1 MAVHLREL
9 LADPS
14 KTREESR
21 SHLLRTIMARSGSQA
36 YLSRRSGLSQ
46 ATVSTLVG
54 ELESQKWVTV
64 TRKTSTSK
72 ESLVQVAPTTGAA
85 VGIELGFRHT
95 AVVARRVEQPYDD
108 AKVNLVRVGAAQ
120 GTGRWLSDVTEAV
133 RDAVTELGEDE
144 IAAIGLAVPRVV
156 NPKSGTLMPPAL
168 PPWTSTDNPA
178 QMLFEEFGRGNKKPQ
193 IVASKVVLDNDANLA
208 ALAESIYAWDGAEI
222 LIGIKASTGIG
233 AGVVIGGRMFRGAGG
248 AAGEIGHLV
257 INPAGEFC
265 PCGGRGCLETVIG
278 ADALVLQA
286 KTVLG
291 HAKQPSPDD
300 LEELVQMA
308 TSGNLSCQRVLIE
321 AARTLGSAI
330 GNLCNIINPSIV
342 VLGGAFGR
350 EDAVKFT
357 LEPCQEALQQTAMR
371 AAAIPGVIVQS
382 KVPHAAAHGA
392 LIVALEGT
400 TY

>member
-1 MAVHLREL
+1 LGGRVAVHLREL

-14 KTREESR
+14 KSREESR

-54 ELESQKWVTV
+54 ELERKGWVTKAPKV
-64 TRKTSTSK
+64 SRV
-72 ESLVQVAPTTGAA
+72 EVAPTTGAA

-95 AVVARRVEQPYDD
+95 AVVARRVEQPYDY
-108 AKVNLVRVGAAQ
+108 AKVNLARVGAAQ
-120 GTGRWLSDVTEAV
+120 SGGRWLAGVAEAV
-133 RDAVTELGEDE
+133 WDAVTELGEDE

-156 NPKSGTLMPPAL
+156 NPKSGTLMPPPL
-168 PPWTSTDNPA
+168 PPWSSADNPA
-178 QMLFEEFGRGNKKPQ
+178 QMLFDELGRGNKKPR
-193 IVASKVVLDNDANLA
+193 IVAPRVVLDNDANLA

-248 AAGEIGHLV
+248 AAGEIGHIV
-257 INPAGEFC
+257 IDPGGEFC

-291 HAKQPSPDD
+291 HAKMPSPDD

-308 TSGNLSCQRVLIE
+308 TMGNVSCQRVLVE

-350 EDAVKFT
+350 EDAAKFT
-357 LEPCQEALQQTAMR
+357 LEPCQEALRQTAMH
-371 AAAIPGVIVQS
+371 AAAIPDVIVQS

>member
-9 LADPS
+9 LANPS
-14 KTREESR
+14 TTREESR
-21 SHLLRTIMARSGSQA
+21 SHLLRTIMAKSGSQV

-54 ELESQKWVTV
+54 ELEGKGWVTV
-64 TRKTSTSK
+64 TKKTAK
-72 ESLVQVAPTTGAA
+72 ESHVEVAPTIGAA

-95 AVVARRVEQPYDD
+95 AVVARRVEQPYGY

-120 GTGRWLSDVTEAV
+120 GRWLSGVAEAV
-133 RDAVTELGEDE
+133 RDAVAELGEDE

-156 NPKSGTLMPPAL
+156 DPKNGTLLPPAL
-168 PPWTSTDNPA
+168 PPWTATDNPGV
-178 QMLFEEFGRGNKKPQ
+178 MLFEELARGGKKPQ
-193 IVASKVVLDNDANLA
+193 VVAPRVVLDNDANLA
-208 ALAESIYAWDGAEI
+208 ALAESVYAWDDAEI

-233 AGVVIGGRMFRGAGG
+233 AGVVIGGRMFRGARG
-248 AAGEIGHLV
+248 AAGEIGHIV

-291 HAKQPSPDD
+291 HANQPSPGD
-300 LEELVQMA
+300 LEELVRMA
-308 TSGNLSCQRVLIE
+308 TLGNVSCQRVLVE
-321 AARTLGSAI
+321 AARTLGYAI

-357 LEPCQEALQQTAMR
+357 LVPCQEALRQTAMH
-371 AAAIPGVIVQS
+371 AAAIPGVVVQS

-392 LIVALEGT
+392 LIIALEGT
-400 TY
+400 AYQT